1 MTDVPRSRRES
12 TKRYGRPNVS
22 QTSISLLERLRLHS
36 ESADWNRLVEL
47 YTPLIRRWLLRQDV
61 PAADADDLTQEVLGV
76 VVRELVDFQHNQRLG
91 AFRAWLR
98 AITVNRLK
106 GYWRGRRHA
115 PQSGGDSAAARQ
127 LEELEDPHSSLSQL
141 WDQEH
146 DQHILA
152 QLMKRIEPEFPLA
165 WWHAFRRHVVEGAR
179 ASAVAKELGVS
190 VNVVLLAKSRILRRL
205 RQEAAGFVD

>member
-1 MTDVPRSRRES
+1 MRKSMVAFGLAMALTAGSAALAAAQGTEGARQRPEQHQQRGERAGARGERGGPGALLHGITLSDAQKAQLKQYRDAQRAKFASERGQFREEMQ
-12 TKRYGRPNVS
+12 KARD
-22 QTSISLLERLRLHS
+22 ER
-36 ESADWNRLVEL
+36 
-47 YTPLIRRWLLRQDV
+47 
-61 PAADADDLTQEVLGV
+61 
-76 VVRELVDFQHNQRLG
+76 QH
-91 AFRAWLR
+91 
-98 AITVNRLK
+98 
-106 GYWRGRRHA
+106 
-115 PQSGGDSAAARQ
+115 GDSAAARQ